1 MICNLYKNKW
11 EISIII
17 RITYSFLYSFQTRDI
32 QNHIVWKVWLI
43 SFIFHLFLIAL
54 STKKDSNSREREEIT
69 IWCVFLKETSFIL
82 QKNKKKQN
90 LLCTSLS
97 VIESLLLSQI
107 LICPWNNTYSFEK
120 RGGGDLQLQLFFDSL
135 QREKPMLYVKR
146 MKYCQK
152 EP

>member
-1 MICNLYKNKW
+1 MCFSKRNQF
-11 EISIII
+11 
-17 RITYSFLYSFQTRDI
+17 YS
-32 QNHIVWKVWLI
+32 
-43 SFIFHLFLIAL
+43 A
-54 STKKDSNSREREEIT
+54 KK
-69 IWCVFLKETSFIL
+69 
-82 QKNKKKQN
+82 QKKQN